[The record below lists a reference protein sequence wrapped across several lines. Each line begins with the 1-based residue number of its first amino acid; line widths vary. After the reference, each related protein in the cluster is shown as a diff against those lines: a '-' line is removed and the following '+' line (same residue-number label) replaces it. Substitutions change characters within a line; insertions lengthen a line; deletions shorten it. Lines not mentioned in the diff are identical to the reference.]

1 MTLWPNYVKEMKWNI
16 FCRQIFINPV
26 TNDTWKEGDVYKRV
40 NVAQTLRRVATSG
53 PDEFYTGETAK
64 NLVKDLAD
72 LGGIITL
79 EDMKNYQWV
88 VLLE

>member
-1 MTLWPNYVKEMKWNI
+1 
-16 FCRQIFINPV
+16 
-26 TNDTWKEGDVYKRV
+26 
-40 NVAQTLRRVATSG
+40 VATSG

-79 EDMKNYQWV
+79 EDMKNYQ
-88 VLLE
+88 